1 MNRQEIT
8 KSVRKVVV
16 KVGSAVIFDKD
27 TGLHRQRIGSIAR
40 DVAELERS
48 GKEIVLVTSGA
59 IRAGLRALR
68 GLQGDNSL
76 GIPSKAAAAVGQC
89 QLLRAYAEE
98 FEQVG
103 FQTAQILLIRS
114 DVSHRQRGSDLRRV
128 ICELFPLHVIPL
140 GNENDVILKEDP
152 RARVRENDKLASL
165 IGAKIGADAVI
176 LLSDVEGLY
185 TGDPSQEDSQ
195 RYSLIRQ
202 ITENMERQAR
212 DARGGEGKGGIWQKL
227 QAAKAAVNSS
237 MICIVAN
244 GRIEGVLGR
253 IMAGEDIGTMFVPSK
268 PQIRGPHGGSE
279 GVLQAQIVVD
289 QGAKKAILEGGKSL
303 LAAGIIEVRGH
314 FPAGATVSVVSVV
327 SEDRQEIARGQTN
340 YSSSQI
346 YNLRRKHSK
355 VVRDI
360 YGNSAPEEI
369 IHRNS
374 MIIAITWTPNVLAE

>member
-140 GNENDVILKEDP
+140 VNENDVILKEDT
-152 RARVRENDKLASL
+152 RERVRENDKLASL

-195 RYSLIRQ
+195 RYSLIRE

-227 QAAKAAVNSS
+227 QAAKAAVNSN

-268 PQIRGPHGGSE
+268 PQIRGPHAADSE
-279 GVLQAQIVVD
+279 GVLQAKIVVD
-289 QGAKKAILEGGKSL
+289 QGAKKAILESGKSL

-314 FPAGATVSVVSVV
+314 FPAGATVSVV

-355 VVRDI
+355 VLRDI
-360 YGNSAPEEI
+360 YGSSAPEEI
-369 IHRNS
+369 IHRNN
-374 MIIAITWTPNVLAE
+374 MIIARTWTPNVLAE